1 VLIFGV
7 PVEARDWRLQDMSSR
22 CSTGRN
28 TPTVILK
35 EQCSLRLCS
44 GKAELAGIPLG
55 SPRPMIFCEE
65 AQPLS
70 DLRFVQPKNVC
81 SSSSQDAFNS
91 FWTDELY
98 RSGAVFPHICD
109 QPKWAPRGY
118 LKSLRPPAENSF
130 IVRK

>member
-1 VLIFGV
+1 M
-7 PVEARDWRLQDMSSR
+7 EARDWRLQDMSSR

-35 EQCSLRLCS
+35 EQCSLRLCA

-55 SPRPMIFCEE
+55 SPRRMSFCEE

-81 SSSSQDAFNS
+81 SSSSHDACHAFG
-91 FWTDELY
+91 TDELY
-98 RSGAVFPHICD
+98 RSGAVVPHACD
-109 QPKWAPRGY
+109 QPRRAPRAY
-118 LKSLRPPAENSF
+118 LKSF
-130 IVRK
+130 